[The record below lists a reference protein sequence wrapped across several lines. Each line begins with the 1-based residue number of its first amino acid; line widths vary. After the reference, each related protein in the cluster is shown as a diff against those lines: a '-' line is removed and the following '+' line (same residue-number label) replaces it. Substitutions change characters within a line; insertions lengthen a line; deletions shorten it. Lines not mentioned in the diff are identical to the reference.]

1 MEFVKERRKQN
12 ILDLEFVLQLL
23 PPQIQINYV
32 KLIKMAATQ
41 QGRDVLPLRITVIY
55 IKVLLLLVDISELMD
70 IVKESVTQR
79 P

>member
-1 MEFVKERRKQN
+1 
-12 ILDLEFVLQLL
+12 
-23 PPQIQINYV
+23 
-32 KLIKMAATQ
+32 MAATQ